1 MNITVLDGYALN
13 PGDLSWKNIDAL
25 GTLTVYDTT
34 PPEKAVERLKD
45 TDIALINK
53 VVLSRDILRSL
64 PRLKLI
70 AVTATGVN
78 NVDLEAARTQGI
90 AVCNIPAYSTD
101 SVAQMVF
108 AHILAVTNRVKE
120 HSDSVKNG
128 EWERAELFCY
138 WKYPLMEL
146 AGKKLGII
154 GFGNIGAAVAK
165 IGAAFGMQIYC
176 HTRTI
181 PENHYD
187 HVTFSEKESLFAHS
201 DIVVLAC
208 PLTGKT
214 EHMIN
219 AETLKQMKNTAILIN
234 TGRGGLVNE
243 SDLAAAL
250 KAGQIAHAGVDV
262 LTQEPPVSGSPLIS
276 APHTMI
282 TPHIAWASFEAR
294 RRAMTIT
301 EENISGFLKN
311 TPCNRVD

>member
-13 PGDLSWKNIDAL
+13 PGDLSWKNIAEQGNL
-25 GTLTVYDTT
+25 AVYDTT
-34 PPEKAVERLKD
+34 PSEKVVSRLKD
-45 TDIALINK
+45 SDIAIINK
-53 VVLSRDILRSL
+53 IVLTQEILEAL

-78 NVDLEAARTQGI
+78 NVDIETARKHGI

-154 GFGNIGAAVAK
+154 GFGNIGAAVAN
-165 IGAAFGMQIYC
+165 IGAAFGMEIYC

-181 PENHYD
+181 PQNQYN
-187 HVTFSEKESLFAHS
+187 HVTFTDKNELFSHS

-208 PLTGKT
+208 PLTEKT

-219 AETLKQMKNTAILIN
+219 ADTLKQMKNTAILIN

-250 KAGQIAHAGVDV
+250 KAGEIAHAGVDV
-262 LTQEPPVSGSPLIS
+262 LTREPPREGSPLIS
-276 APHTMI
+276 APHTTI

-301 EENISGFLKN
+301 EENISGFLKH